1 MLYSL
6 PVVAGT
12 GRVHGSTVRLFSIGS
27 FCDFFL
33 CGVLATMQDEFT
45 LARNPQP
52 LTGIKDKTSSVS
64 EQKHH
69 HPGHRRK
76 FYADP
81 LNSFSMGFAVVIGH
95 QLLW

>member
-12 GRVHGSTVRLFSIGS
+12 GRVHGSTVRLFFIGS

-52 LTGIKDKTSSVS
+52 LTELKIKPLLSVS
-64 EQKHH
+64 KSIII
-69 HPGHRRK
+69 P
-76 FYADP
+76 AIVV
-81 LNSFSMGFAVVIGH
+81 SFT
-95 QLLW
+95 LTL